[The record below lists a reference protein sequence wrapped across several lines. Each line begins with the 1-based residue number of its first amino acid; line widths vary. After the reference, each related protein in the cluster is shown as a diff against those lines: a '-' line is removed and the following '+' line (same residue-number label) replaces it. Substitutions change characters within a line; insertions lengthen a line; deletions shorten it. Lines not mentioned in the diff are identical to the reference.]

1 MDEKRL
7 RNLVNK
13 DPKSGE
19 ELGKLTE
26 LQNSASAINSERIN
40 ALEMEKSVAQS
51 NYNNNTNLH
60 AAVGI
65 AMNSQGQAVPQSQP
79 RALPQSASG
88 LRPETQA
95 LLSQYGI
102 NPRISETSN
111 KNGSTKTTR
120 NSTVNTSTS
129 SDNNGSKEGTKVTNT
144 TNISNVTNNNI
155 TNETKVDAS
164 QKASPVV
171 VPPTSNSANQDT
183 MAKYKTWLDSTMNKQ
198 NQQYEL
204 QKREF
209 RKRDWSLK
217 RYTEK
222 LLDKMSSITKGLAN
236 RLDPAN
242 MTKTFTN
249 QINVFMVMLGSM
261 LLVKFF
267 NPLKKIVSE
276 VVGSVKSIFGSDD
289 PDAEKSFVGKLKR
302 GIVEAMGGD
311 PKKGDTFFSSLKGLF
326 SDLGSYIKD
335 SLNHLFEDRATA
347 VKSIDAPSL
356 TKHWV
361 LPNIGEWLQYISK
374 VLTAA
379 VGGTKGLLDSKVK
392 SIVDDKSKTSLSGDE
407 GKGQDTSAYGRN
419 IIKDDDRDIL
429 GRLKT
434 SSSDEMSRA
443 MLRTMT
449 DKSVDI
455 APVAAMSKGFQ
466 DLESVASRDKNGG
479 AKIDKDAIKTILG
492 LDLWNKLIKDG
503 EVLEKTHY
511 YGKEITGKLGKG
523 KWHDLGYVKPKLGEY
538 NQVKTTQDVLLTPEL
553 MNKIKS
559 LIGAKSFSYDD
570 ENFEKFVTSRSK
582 SLKGTLNSGVS
593 DVKVG
598 IYSDNEAKKYM
609 ALHEDSKENE
619 PNIENYERLNKTV
632 ESLGS
637 AVNSA
642 TESVANFATNL
653 SGKTIRNNPGNIM
666 DLDYYKKTGKF
677 KLKEYS
683 SLEEGYAALFKLL
696 SGKGY
701 IGSNN
706 HNTIRTIFPKYAPK
720 GHGNNDPKIYSENVS
735 NWTGIDQDKKLTADE
750 NTLKKLVK
758 AITRQEHGVVGP
770 MVSRAIDDGYNLYSG
785 RSRKSTSAA
794 ESKVEPKLNATN
806 TPESSSY
813 LQVPNYSDFTKNEFK
828 SPILMKD
835 NTPALNTETQ
845 VKINQDK
852 PSIDTKPSIPT
863 APVIVKGGDDRSDR
877 SSVQIN
883 NYNTSDTKTAKGMY
897 GLK

>member
-51 NYNNNTNLH
+51 NYNNNTNLQ
-60 AAVGI
+60 AEVGI
-65 AMNSQGQAVPQSQP
+65 AMNSQGQNVPQSQP

-129 SDNNGSKEGTKVTNT
+129 RDNNGSKEGTKVTNT

-164 QKASPVV
+164 QKAAPVV
-171 VPPTSNSANQDT
+171 VPPTSNPANQDT

-222 LLDKMSSITKGLAN
+222 MLDKMSSITKGLAS

-267 NPLKKIVSE
+267 NPLKKIVAE

-289 PDAEKSFVGKLKR
+289 PDAEKSYVGKLKR
-302 GIVEAMGGD
+302 GIVEALGGD

-392 SIVDDKSKTSLSGDE
+392 NIVDDKSKTALSGDE

-466 DLESVASRDKNGG
+466 DLESVSKRDKEG
-479 AKIDKDAIKTILG
+479 AKVDKEAIKTILG
-492 LDLWNKLIKDG
+492 LDLWNKLVKDG
-503 EVLEKTHY
+503 KLQEKTHY
-511 YGKEITGKLGKG
+511 YGYEVGGGVSKRLSK
-523 KWHDLGYVKPKLGEY
+523 DLGYSKPDQTKYYVNKEVKEI
-538 NQVKTTQDVLLTPEL
+538 VLTPEVISE
-553 MNKIKS
+553 IKS
-559 LIGAKSFSYDD
+559 LMNAKSFTHDD
-570 ENFEKFVTSRSK
+570 ENFSKFVTSRSK
-582 SLKGTLNSGVS
+582 SLKGTLNSGIS

-609 ALHEDSKENE
+609 ALHEESKENE

-666 DLDYYKKTGKF
+666 DLDYYKSTGKF
-677 KLKEYS
+677 RLKEYS
-683 SLEEGYAALFKLL
+683 SLEEGYAALFRLL

-750 NTLKKLVK
+750 DTLKKLVK

-770 MVSRAIDDGYNLYSG
+770 MVSRAIEDGYNLYSG
-785 RSRKSTSAA
+785 RSRKSTNAA
-794 ESKVEPKLNATN
+794 ESSVEPKLNATN
-806 TPESSSY
+806 TPEANSY

-845 VKINQDK
+845 VRVSQDK
-852 PSIDTKPSIPT
+852 PSTDTKPSVPT